1 MQTLTFVGWM
11 LAVSLGYMTLVWMLS
26 LVLRNASIVD
36 SFWAPGFVILAAVG
50 PFLAGT
56 PTWRDLLVLAIVAIW
71 AVRLAAHVT
80 IRNWGKGED
89 WRYKKWRD
97 EAGAKFWWTSYFKV
111 FALQGILLVVVA
123 APILAVAASRGPTRV
138 TWGDIAGTI
147 IWLAGLSFEA
157 IADLQLARFKHDA
170 ASRGRVMD
178 RGLWR
183 TSRHPN
189 YFGEAVVWWGI
200 FLIALATPH
209 GYWSAIGPIAI
220 TFLLVRVSGVR
231 MLEKGLLERK
241 PDYADYVRRT
251 GSFVP
256 RMPRRRP

>member
-170 ASRGRVMD
+170 ANRGRVMD

-200 FLIALATPH
+200 FLVALATPH

-251 GSFVP
+251 SSFVP